1 MLFGVDVRSL
11 GQQWAG
17 AWQDL
22 LFSYQSPL
30 RRRLD
35 EPVLL
40 RGDDGRE
47 QWFQGGHASPE
58 HAHGAL
64 QGSAPLALE
73 LPDAQV
79 LSRTITIPIFAEAE
93 LASVLDLEVAATSPF
108 PGDDTVFGWA
118 EVSRDAQSVVLVLA
132 MASRAGVSDW
142 LRSAGQEVLPEG
154 PGDDD
159 RPMQPARLPPSPE
172 VWADIDG
179 TKVCIRGFGEN
190 LRERV
195 YRRRLLRVAT
205 LAGGALLLLLL
216 AAALFVLQQRVALG
230 KLESLQAELQRDAS
244 EVSTLREALVSANE
258 AIRSSNEIVAQ
269 HPNPHLELARLTEML
284 GDDAFL
290 MHFSMRGHELRIRGR
305 ATGAATVMQ
314 TLARVEPYAAV
325 TAPQPITAFGD
336 TGYEQFHLDIDLAA
350 AAGADSP

>member
-11 GQQWAG
+11 GHQWAG

-30 RRRLD
+30 RQRLD

-40 RGDDGRE
+40 RRDGRDE
-47 QWFQGGHASPE
+47 WFQGGHACPE
-58 HAHGAL
+58 SAFGAL
-64 QGSAPLALE
+64 QEGIAPVALE
-73 LPDAQV
+73 LPDALV
-79 LSRTITIPIFAEAE
+79 LSRTVTIPISAEAE

-118 EVSRDAQSVVLVLA
+118 EVSRDAQSLVMVLA
-132 MASRAGVSDW
+132 MASRTGVKGWLHSD
-142 LRSAGQEVLPEG
+142 AQDMP
-154 PGDDD
+154 PAGDD
-159 RPMQPARLPPSPE
+159 RHQQAMPAPPAPE
-172 VWADIDG
+172 VWADIEG
-179 TKVCIRGFGEN
+179 TKVCIRGFGETV
-190 LRERV
+190 RERA
-195 YRRRLLRVAT
+195 YRRRLLRVAA
-205 LAGGALLLLLL
+205 LAGGALLLLML
-216 AAALFVLQQRVALG
+216 AASLFVLQQRLALG
-230 KLESLQAELQRDAS
+230 ELESLQAQLQRDAS

-258 AIRSSNEIVAQ
+258 AIRASNEFVAQ

-290 MHFSMRGHELRIRGR
+290 THFSMRGRELRIRGR

-314 TLARVEPYAAV
+314 TLARAEPYSAV

-350 AAGADSP
+350 DAAVAEAGSQ